1 MEEIRMFVRLNNT
14 RRAALAMAPNDGGTG
29 EGGGDGSGD
38 GAGAGGGAGAGA
50 AGQGK
55 QPGQGGDRG
64 DGDGAGAD
72 GGDGGEWKS
81 ERSKN
86 EVLADLRKERDE
98 KAALQKQLDD
108 INDKNKTDEQ
118 RKTEADEKRER
129 DAAAAVLKAAQ
140 YEAAAA
146 ADLPLSWAKRITG
159 ATPEEMAADAKEL
172 KAEMDKQT
180 GAGQTTDGAGASG
193 SGDAAAAASPG
204 MGRANAYY
212 ANQK

>member
-1 MEEIRMFVRLNNT
+1 MFIGLNNT
-14 RRAALAMAPNDGGTG
+14 RRAALAMAPNGGTG

-38 GAGAGGGAGAGA
+38 GAGAGGGAGAGD
-50 AGQGK
+50 AGKAGS
-55 QPGQGGDRG
+55 GQGGDGG
-64 DGDGAGAD
+64 DGTGGDGGD

-98 KAALQKQLDD
+98 KAALQKQLDE

-146 ADLPLSWAKRITG
+146 AGLPLSWAKRITG
-159 ATPEEMAADAKEL
+159 STPEEMATDAKEL

-180 GAGQTTDGAGASG
+180 SAGQTTDGAGASG
-193 SGDAAAAASPG
+193 SGDGAAAASPG
-204 MGRANAYY
+204 MARANAYY
-212 ANQK
+212 ANHK